1 MPKASALLGTWRMLS
16 WTRKVVASGEVSD
29 AMGPEP
35 TGFLS
40 YQADGRVMALVVRRG
55 RPVPKGPR
63 PTDDEKVALFDSMLA
78 YSGSYTVEYGRVI
91 HHVDASWNPAWGL
104 SDLIRPFSISGDRLL
119 ISDAPAIDPVT
130 GEEVI
135 YRVEFQKVEGASTP

>member
-1 MPKASALLGTWRMLS
+1 MPNASALLGTWRMLS
-16 WTRKVVASGEVSD
+16 WTRKVVASGEVTD

-63 PTDDEKVALFDSMLA
+63 LTDDEKVALFDSMLA
-78 YSGSYTVEYGRVI
+78 YSGSYTVENGRVI

-135 YRVEFQKVEGASTP
+135 YRVEFQKVEGASKP